1 LEVVAKLKK
10 YKLPGSVQI
19 PAKLIQV
26 RDETLR
32 TEIHELNNSI
42 WNNEELPDE

>member
-1 LEVVAKLKK
+1 
-10 YKLPGSVQI
+10 LPGSVQI
-19 PAKLIQV
+19 PAEPIQV
-26 RDETLR
+26 RDATLQ